1 MLPLG
6 TDFDIEMSS
15 TKAKQFFRDL
25 NVDRAKSG
33 TKLTAK
39 CDRQS
44 RRVCRIAKCGLRVV
58 PIARNSCTTAN
69 FRTFLL
75 TVFLVR
81 RKSRPVVLGKV
92 ERRRVGADA
101 TLMPFRKLNVDHD
114 RFHSIFHTRHFFF
127 RSTKLLRTQWL
138 KLRHAIIRNSEPLR
152 IFRSFHENSTSKRRA
167 RVFSMIF

>member
-81 RKSRPVVLGKV
+81 RKIRPVVLGKIMHGRKIRCMIEYESLKRLCFFANSASITIV
-92 ERRRVGADA
+92 FTAFFTHDTFSSAPRSSCERSG
-101 TLMPFRKLNVDHD
+101 
-114 RFHSIFHTRHFFF
+114 
-127 RSTKLLRTQWL
+127 
-138 KLRHAIIRNSEPLR
+138 
-152 IFRSFHENSTSKRRA
+152 
-167 RVFSMIF
+167 